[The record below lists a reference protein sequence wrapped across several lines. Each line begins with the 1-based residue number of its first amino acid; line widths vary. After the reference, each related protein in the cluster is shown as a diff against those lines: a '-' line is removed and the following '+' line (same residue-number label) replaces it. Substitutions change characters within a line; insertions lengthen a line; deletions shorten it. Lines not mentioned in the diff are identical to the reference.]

1 MEKNNG
7 KEIIKCIIYFFNT
20 FIRHFFYT
28 NTKYLSYSLL
38 SLLTM
43 HLKNKAKH
51 KRLEKIYTF
60 ETDSK

>member
-1 MEKNNG
+1 MYY
-7 KEIIKCIIYFFNT
+7 IFFNI